1 MLDRI
6 IHVNSNNEVLDFSS
20 LGMYVNYN
28 DLRDFEWQVKT
39 KNDRITGFY
48 KGIVKKTIPFVFLVA
63 DQQKA
68 NEIKNQ
74 FYEHFEIDILKKEK
88 GYFEINGYKYYCYL
102 TKSTKSKYLIDK
114 RLLYLS
120 IEITTDDSYWIK
132 KSNYIVDFNEMTST
146 ESTKYPYTY
155 PFRYFGSKA
164 ISIINESFTDSDAI
178 IRIYGEC
185 TNPLVNI
192 SENVYQIGISLAAN
206 EYAEIDTFNK
216 TIFKFSSD
224 GIRTNIFDYR
234 DKTHDAFKKIPEGD
248 FSIST
253 NGKFKIDI
261 ELVERRGEPR
271 WN

>member
-1 MLDRI
+1 M
-6 IHVNSNNEVLDFSS
+6 
-20 LGMYVNYN
+20 
-28 DLRDFEWQVKT
+28 
-39 KNDRITGFY
+39 
-48 KGIVKKTIPFVFLVA
+48 GI
-63 DQQKA
+63 Q
-68 NEIKNQ
+68 
-74 FYEHFEIDILKKEK
+74 
-88 GYFEINGYKYYCYL
+88 
-102 TKSTKSKYLIDK
+102 
-114 RLLYLS
+114 
-120 IEITTDDSYWIK
+120 
-132 KSNYIVDFNEMTST
+132 
-146 ESTKYPYTY
+146 
-155 PFRYFGSKA
+155 
-164 ISIINESFTDSDAI
+164 INESFTDSDAI

-261 ELVERRGEPR
+261 ELVERRGEPQ